1 MNKALKAHS
10 KIKHIGLVDADL
22 LCIGTRHPNLA
33 LLKIAGYLRD
43 NGYERKTAGTEN
55 ENEYTYELLTNESN
69 FEELQK
75 LDRIYVSCVF
85 SFTLDDAPVLLTTLL
100 NDKKLS
106 KKVLMGGTGSYA
118 NLSVEEGFA
127 EKREEDMHRLEND
140 AFLNTLTNKAG
151 NKGINM
157 CTQMPDYHLYDEFV
171 SVMENVKSSPNYY
184 KDYKDYSIG
193 FLTRGCFRRCPFCV
207 NKLERKAL
215 PYSNLEDFLDNEIDE
230 ETGKLKRP
238 YIYLWDDNFL
248 ASPYWERLL
257 DELIATGRP
266 FQFRQGLD
274 ERLLAQN
281 RRGEEMAAKLS
292 QANYH
297 GDFIFAFDNWFDRD
311 IIVRALKIWK
321 YYCPKK
327 ETKFYLFC
335 GFQQT
340 PDDDKR
346 FQQDI
351 AQIFQRIS
359 VLMRYGCLGYIM
371 RHENYKNSPMPN
383 IYVQIARWCN
393 QPGFYRNLSFWQFCY
408 KNQTYWEEHSLGI
421 KHDRLKTY
429 EEFLVDYNNGYY
441 QEIKMTTPLRA
452 VFDFL
457 NEFRGHKKLFLSFFN
472 ISFRQ
477 MIDSNL
483 WYRDKEIMMDN
494 IKYVLDVNFW
504 NNVIGN
510 STNERVLLK
519 AFYTHS
525 DTSIIE
531 DKSKSELLLEVLKK
545 YKCSEILKIISND
558 FKPFTIDIKDIS
570 QFSDFSDAYYMVPYL
585 LAYCGKKDVD
595 YEFMGSMLREN
606 KRNAV
611 ADKKYG
617 ENHIKTAAQMGLC
630 SFSRCR
636 GNANELGNAFIK
648 LSDTE
653 RKKMLPKICLYIPYI
668 QNYFMK
674 GANNIIREEILC
686 ILSVTTQN
694 LRRSNVNTIIEIIK
708 DSIDYEF

>member
-408 KNQTYWEEHSLGI
+408 KNQTYWEEHTLGI

-429 EEFLVDYNNGYY
+429 EEFLEDYKNGYY
-441 QEIKMTTPLRA
+441 DEVKMTAPLKTI
-452 VFDFL
+452 FDFL
-457 NEFRGHKKLFLSFFN
+457 NKFKHHEKLFLSFFN
-472 ISFRQ
+472 LSFKQ
-477 MIDSNL
+477 MIDPSL
-483 WYRDKEIMMDN
+483 WYRDTKITLKGKEYIMN
-494 IKYVLDVNFW
+494 EEFW
-504 NNVIGN
+504 NNLLGN
-510 STNERVLLK
+510 PDNENALLK
-519 AFYTHS
+519 AYYTHA
-525 DTSIIE
+525 DDDLINNQT
-531 DKSKSELLLEVLKK
+531 KCELLLKVLQRHS
-545 YKCSEILKIISND
+545 CAEILNLLHEESAM
-558 FKPFTIDIKDIS
+558 FEIDKKDIP
-570 QFSDFSDAYYMVPYL
+570 QFSDFKDAYYKVPFI
-585 LAYCGKKDVD
+585 LANCGVQDVD
-595 YEFMGSMLREN
+595 YLKMGYMLRSE
-606 KRNAV
+606 KRKEV

-630 SFSRCR
+630 SFAKCR
-636 GNANELGNAFIK
+636 ANTNTLGNLFIK
-648 LSDTE
+648 LSEAE
-653 RKKMLPKICLYIPYI
+653 REDLLPKICLYISFI
-668 QNYFMK
+668 HNYFK
-674 GANNIIREEILC
+674 RGGTDEVREDMLSV
-686 ILSVTTQN
+686 LSVTTQN
-694 LRRSNVNTIIEIIK
+694 RRRSNVNTIIETIK
-708 DSIDYEF
+708 NAL